1 MNLLSL
7 EQPPLNESL
16 TAFSEMTP
24 AVSEAPGV
32 TTIHPT
38 AIIDPSARLA
48 EGVNIGPYC
57 IIGPNCTV
65 GKNTQLLPHSILERN
80 VILGESCKVGSHA
93 VLGGDPQD
101 LKYKGETSWVRVG
114 NRVKLGEAMTI
125 HRATGE
131 NEFTSVADDCFLMS
145 YSHVGHNSTVAE
157 RCVFAN
163 GVQLAGHVVVEEGV
177 IISGLSAVHQ
187 HSHVGRLCM
196 IGGLSALKQDAPP
209 FCMINGNPSAVVGLN
224 LVGLRRNGMGAE
236 DRKALQRAVRLLF
249 VHKAPWDEKLQEL
262 AELALH
268 NERVAEFYTFI
279 TVKSKRGIT
288 RTTTSSAAK
297 EDFLASSLEP

>member
-1 MNLLSL
+1 MNPLSL
-7 EQPPLNESL
+7 ETPVTDHLNLFTEV
-16 TAFSEMTP
+16 MTNAMNEP
-24 AVSEAPGV
+24 SAVSK
-32 TTIHPT
+32 IHPT
-38 AIIDPSARLA
+38 AIIDPSAQLA
-48 EGVNIGPYC
+48 EGVIVGPYC
-57 IIGPNCTV
+57 IIGPDCTI

-80 VILGESCKVGSHA
+80 VILGEACKVGSHA

-101 LKYKGETSWVRVG
+101 LKYKGEPSWVRVG
-114 NRVKLGEAMTI
+114 NRVRLGEAMTI

-131 NEFTSVADDCFLMS
+131 GEATTVADDCFLMS
-145 YSHVGHNSTVAE
+145 YSHVGHNSVVAE

-177 IISGLSAVHQ
+177 IIGGLSAVHQ
-187 HSHVGRLCM
+187 HAHVGRLCM

-224 LVGLRRNGMGAE
+224 LVGLRRNCIGVE

-262 AELALH
+262 AVLALQ

-279 TVKSKRGIT
+279 TEKSKRGIT
-288 RTTTSSAAK
+288 RTTTSSASK
-297 EDFLASSLEP
+297 EAFLSSSLES